1 MHADVSTLRGL
12 CRDSLQLADAI
23 ERAGGP
29 VPHEARKFD
38 RARAIVEHAQQEL
51 DAGDL
56 GIVWMPWVIGG
67 LLAAVGV
74 IGAATV
80 PAAIREARESMG
92 AVGIAARNTIAT
104 TEKLIRWAGYGALAL
119 GGYWATRRVMKV
131 A

>member
-29 VPHEARKFD
+29 APHQAAKFD
-38 RARAIVEHAQQEL
+38 RARAMVERAQHEL

-56 GIVWMPWVIGG
+56 GFVWMPWVIGG

-80 PAAIREARESMG
+80 PAAIREARETVVSVG
-92 AVGIAARNTIAT
+92 AATRSTIET
-104 TEKLIRWAGYGALAL
+104 TAKLLRWAGYGALAL
-119 GGYWATRRVMKV
+119 GGYWATRRVLRV